1 MKAHVIVKCERERE
15 EDCRS
20 DLLKGICKKKRGE
33 DRRRKEMGNLLS
45 GQTFTGNP
53 NIIPPLLEET
63 QIFALCKLYKPSSY
77 RFIV

>member
-1 MKAHVIVKCERERE
+1 
-15 EDCRS
+15 
-20 DLLKGICKKKRGE
+20 
-33 DRRRKEMGNLLS
+33 MGNLLS

-63 QIFALCKLYKPSSY
+63 QIFALCKVYKLPSY